1 MELDATIAAIHQ
13 ETPTVKSF
21 VLDLGG
27 QSLPFLPGQYVDVIF
42 GPPGEH
48 YAGGGYSMTSS
59 PLLKGVIHLA
69 VKKVL
74 DEGDSAALHE
84 RARVGDPALVTGP
97 AGDFYY
103 ERGAARSVVLI
114 AGGIGIT
121 PLMSMLHYVDEAE
134 PDTLVTLLYSAQT
147 PSELAFREELEA
159 MAARNPNIRC
169 LFTVTRP
176 GKEPWNGRVGRID
189 RQLLVQCTSDRE
201 TVYYVCGPP
210 HMRDAI
216 TELLGDLGVDHSR
229 VKSEQW

>member
-1 MELDATIAAIHQ
+1 MQLDTTIAAIHQ

-21 VLDLGG
+21 VLDLNG
-27 QSLPFLPGQYVDVIF
+27 QRLSFFPGQYVDVIF

-48 YAGGGYSMTSS
+48 YAGGGYSITSS

-74 DEGDSAALHE
+74 DGGDSATLHE
-84 RARVGDPALVTGP
+84 HARVGDPALVTGP

-103 ERGAARSVVLI
+103 EPSSASPVVLI

-121 PLMSMLHYVDEAE
+121 PLMSMLHYVVDAE
-134 PDTLVTLLYSAQT
+134 PDTLVTLLYSART
-147 PSELAFREELEA
+147 PSELAFRKELEA

-169 LFTVTRP
+169 LFTVTQPRN
-176 GKEPWNGRVGRID
+176 ESWNGRVGRID
-189 RQLLVQCTSDRE
+189 RQLLEQHTTDRE

-210 HMRDAI
+210 GMRDAI
-216 TELLGDLGVDHSR
+216 TELLRDLGVDHSR
-229 VKSEQW
+229 VKSEEW